1 MTPGAAPSRHRIEI
15 SPSILAADFTRI
27 GEQIREVEAGGCDR
41 LHLDVMDGH
50 FVPNLSMGPAL
61 IESVRKVTKLPL
73 DTHLMITDP
82 MRYAAAFAKA
92 GSDSIR
98 FHIEVA
104 AEPFRV
110 IDLLR
115 GLDVKVGVVLNPA
128 TPASAVASIV
138 KHVDLVLVMSVW
150 PGFGGQKFM
159 PEVLPRFGEL
169 RRLGFDGELEIDGG
183 IDKETIGAAAAAGA
197 HVMVAGTSVFRAKD
211 PGAAVRDLRRIGE
224 EHHAHA

>member
-1 MTPGAAPSRHRIEI
+1 VTPAGAPRSRRIEI
-15 SPSILAADFTRI
+15 SPSILAADFARL
-27 GEQIREVEAGGCDR
+27 GEQVREVEAGGADR

-61 IESVRKVTKLPL
+61 VECIRKITKLPL

-82 MRYAAAFAKA
+82 MRYAEAFVKA

-104 AEPFRV
+104 PEPFRV

-115 GLDVKVGVVLNPA
+115 SLGTKAAVTINPG
-128 TPASAVASIV
+128 TPASAIAPIV

-150 PGFGGQKFM
+150 PGFGGQKFIAD
-159 PEVLPRFGEL
+159 VLPKFAEL
-169 RRLGFDGELEIDGG
+169 RRLGFEGDLEIDGG
-183 IDKETIGAAAAAGA
+183 IDRDTVGRCAAAGA

-211 PGAAVRDLRRIGE
+211 PGAAVRELRRAGE
-224 EHHAHA
+224 ETHAHA